1 MISGIMF
8 KNIEVAIAT
17 SRVPYAAIQKNEVAI
32 ITRHCT
38 KMVEI
43 TSKRYANEE
52 SMRILAI

>member
-1 MISGIMF
+1 MF